1 MTFSSLCMKKFF
13 KDVAILEEDK
23 LDKFTYELFLS
34 VFTGMGG
41 RYTRLKI
48 LCEIIE
54 TPLNARQISKKL
66 NVDYKTASYNL
77 SVLRKN
83 NLIIKEGTGYGDLY
97 FPAEIVTSN
106 LSTLYAVIRKAEEK
120 LAKSKKKYID

>member
-13 KDVAILEEDK
+13 KDVAILNEDK

-41 RYTRLKI
+41 RYTRLRI

-54 TPLNARQISKKL
+54 IPLNTRQISKKL

-77 SVLRKN
+77 SVLWKN
-83 NLIIKEGTGYGDLY
+83 NLIIKKGTGYGDLY

-106 LSTLYAVIRKAEEK
+106 LSTLYAVIKKAEEK
-120 LAKSKKKYID
+120 LDKAKKKYIH